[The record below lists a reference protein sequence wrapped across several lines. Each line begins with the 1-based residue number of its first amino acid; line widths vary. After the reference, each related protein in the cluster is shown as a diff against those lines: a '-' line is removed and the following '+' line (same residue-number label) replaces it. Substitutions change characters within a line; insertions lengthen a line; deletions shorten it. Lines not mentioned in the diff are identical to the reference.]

1 MLGGV
6 KNLRLFSSLACGL
19 SLIVIVAL
27 AGGSTATPPPIPLAF
42 NGEIDSDGDGL
53 SDAEELR
60 LGLDPFDPTD
70 GLADED
76 GDGLTLAEE
85 IHAGTDSHR
94 ADTDGDGL
102 SDLVEIIRGTNPA
115 DAHDPTSITATSSP
129 AQPAGLLSPKPVK
142 ASSGIVANGATAVFG
157 STSSGSSGGD
167 DDINP
172 WVSGGLTY
180 PYAPKKYNHVMAIK
194 EISEPKPGSYLLIWQ
209 QAGLTGASGLPHQYA
224 IEIKNSR
231 GRCLHRWISPQPVT
245 PEYKTAILALT
256 LTAADCRTPI
266 TLSLTPIEDDT
277 RSYNLYGFGLM
288 EAGLEIDYDRD
299 GRIERGEFPPRGKKF
314 RYWINDDTDAEEY
327 DETTD
332 LPEPSSSKNNAT
344 QPGINGLRDLVD
356 FFPVNLNIAKLLHVY
371 RPEAGYHYQ
380 IRQSDAAVQ
389 LVLTSLRLSVVG
401 EIHRDPDL
409 KVFGPTGTQ
418 DLKAAETL
426 APEALNNLITIPPTF
441 LTTLRERG
449 YGVVLVEG
457 RKPTQNPLELI
468 IEKDG
473 VDEIKLQL
481 PLALGP
487 VESMYRHLNLTE
499 VPRSLDGTSVAPPIF
514 GRPTEGKIPEGLPD
528 RDCNDRWFVLVH
540 GYNVDG
546 NKARSWPA
554 EFFKRLYA
562 LGSHARF
569 VGVTWNGDTGLD
581 YHKAVYHAFQT
592 GDLLGPRLY
601 FIDPRKTILAAHSLG
616 NMVACQAIQSG
627 KLVPARYFMINAA
640 VPIEAISPED
650 STSTQTALM
659 TEGAWRP
666 YSLRLTAAAWS
677 ESFTAPDRRAGVS
690 WRNAFSLVKQKTSAL
705 NYYSSGENI
714 TNCPAEISTASV
726 LSTLWAGRSIDY
738 GVWKTQELLKGVGWA
753 RSLASVAMERSQAG
767 WGFNP
772 QWRGNYV
779 PGNQSN
785 GLGGYY
791 EKLAPEIAAQLLPA
805 QLLPNPFFAKFLNAQ
820 LLSTQK
826 FIGDLTA
833 GGPRV
838 KYDLLARAIPSL
850 SYAAGAEPMPLLGS
864 FRTGQTGTTNFN
876 LETEGRVATRRWP
889 TAGHTQS
896 ATAGHW
902 LHSDCKNV
910 ALPFVH
916 PFYLSMITQGDLR

>member
-1 MLGGV
+1 
-6 KNLRLFSSLACGL
+6 
-19 SLIVIVAL
+19 
-27 AGGSTATPPPIPLAF
+27 
-42 NGEIDSDGDGL
+42 
-53 SDAEELR
+53 
-60 LGLDPFDPTD
+60 
-70 GLADED
+70 
-76 GDGLTLAEE
+76 
-85 IHAGTDSHR
+85 
-94 ADTDGDGL
+94 
-102 SDLVEIIRGTNPA
+102 
-115 DAHDPTSITATSSP
+115 
-129 AQPAGLLSPKPVK
+129 
-142 ASSGIVANGATAVFG
+142 
-157 STSSGSSGGD
+157 
-167 DDINP
+167 
-172 WVSGGLTY
+172 
-180 PYAPKKYNHVMAIK
+180 
-194 EISEPKPGSYLLIWQ
+194 
-209 QAGLTGASGLPHQYA
+209 
-224 IEIKNSR
+224 
-231 GRCLHRWISPQPVT
+231 
-245 PEYKTAILALT
+245 
-256 LTAADCRTPI
+256 
-266 TLSLTPIEDDT
+266 
-277 RSYNLYGFGLM
+277 
-288 EAGLEIDYDRD
+288 
-299 GRIERGEFPPRGKKF
+299 
-314 RYWINDDTDAEEY
+314 
-327 DETTD
+327 
-332 LPEPSSSKNNAT
+332 
-344 QPGINGLRDLVD
+344 
-356 FFPVNLNIAKLLHVY
+356 
-371 RPEAGYHYQ
+371 
-380 IRQSDAAVQ
+380 
-389 LVLTSLRLSVVG
+389 
-401 EIHRDPDL
+401 
-409 KVFGPTGTQ
+409 
-418 DLKAAETL
+418 
-426 APEALNNLITIPPTF
+426 
-441 LTTLRERG
+441 
-449 YGVVLVEG
+449 
-457 RKPTQNPLELI
+457 
-468 IEKDG
+468 
-473 VDEIKLQL
+473 
-481 PLALGP
+481 P
-487 VESMYRHLNLTE
+487 VESMYRHLNLTQ
-499 VPRSLDGTSVAPPIF
+499 VPRNMDGTPVAPPIL
-514 GRPTEGKIPEGLPD
+514 GRPTEGKIPEGLAD

-546 NKARSWPA
+546 NKARSWQA

-601 FIDPRKTILAAHSLG
+601 FIDPSKTILAAHSLG

-650 STSTQTALM
+650 STSMQTALM

-666 YSLRLTAAAWS
+666 YPLRLTAAAWS
-677 ESFTAPDRRAGVS
+677 ESFTAPDRRAGVT
-690 WRNAFSLVKQKTSAL
+690 WRNAFSLVKQRTSAL

-714 TNCPAEISTASV
+714 TNCPTEISTASV

-850 SYAAGAEPMPLLGS
+850 SYAAGAEAMPQLGN
-864 FRTGQTGTTNFN
+864 FRTGQTGITNFN
-876 LETEGRVATRRWP
+876 LETEGRLTTRRWP
-889 TAGHTQS
+889 TAGHTQA

>member
-1 MLGGV
+1 MLSGV
-6 KNLRLFSSLACGL
+6 KNLRLFSFLACGL

-27 AGGSTATPPPIPLAF
+27 AGGTTSTPPPIPFAF

-60 LGLDPFDPTD
+60 LGLNPFDPTD

-85 IHAGTDSHR
+85 IHAGTDPHR

-102 SDLVEIIRGTNPA
+102 SDFVEIMRGT
-115 DAHDPTSITATSSP
+115 DPTNALDPASITRTAAP
-129 AQPAGLLSPKPVK
+129 AQTAGFQSSQPVK
-142 ASSGIVANGATAVFG
+142 PSSGAVASGLSIAFG
-157 STSSGSSGGD
+157 STSSSSSGD
-167 DDINP
+167 DDYVNP
-172 WVSGGLTY
+172 WVTGSLYY

-194 EISEPKPGSYLLIWQ
+194 EILEPKPGSYLLIWR

-224 IEIKNSR
+224 IEIKNAG
-231 GRCLHRWISPQPVT
+231 GRCLHRWVSPQAVT
-245 PEYKTAILALT
+245 PEYKTATLALT
-256 LTAADCRTPI
+256 LTAADCRTSL
-266 TLSLTPIEDDT
+266 TLTLTPIEDDT

-314 RYWINDDTDAEEY
+314 RYWVNDDTDAEEY

-332 LPEPSSSKNNAT
+332 LPEPSSTKNNAA

-356 FFPVNLNIAKLLHVY
+356 FFPVNLNIANLLRVY
-371 RPEAGYHYQ
+371 RPDAGYHYQ

-389 LVLTSLRLSVVG
+389 FVLTSLSPSVVG

-409 KVFGPTGTQ
+409 KVFGPTGNQ

-426 APEALNNLITIPPTF
+426 APSADDNLIPIPNTF
-441 LTTLRERG
+441 LTTLTERG

-457 RKPTQNPLELI
+457 RKSTQEPLELI

-473 VDEIKLQL
+473 VVEIKLQL

-487 VESMYRHLNLTE
+487 VESMYRHLNLTQ
-499 VPRSLDGTSVAPPIF
+499 VPRNMDGTPVAPPIL

-546 NKARSWPA
+546 NKARSWQA

-601 FIDPRKTILAAHSLG
+601 FIDPSKTILAAHSLG

-650 STSTQTALM
+650 STSTQTAMM

-666 YSLRLTAAAWS
+666 YPLRLTAAAWA

-714 TNCPAEISTASV
+714 TNCPTEISTASV

-850 SYAAGAEPMPLLGS
+850 SYAAGAEPMPQLGN
-864 FRTGQTGTTNFN
+864 FRTGQSGVTNFN
-876 LETEGRVATRRWP
+876 LETEGRVTSRRWP
-889 TAGHTQS
+889 TAGHTQA